1 MWYCDGKIE
10 KIRKVRFEVRVRPLV
25 AIFFPSNRN
34 TLNNRSKI
42 FQLSQK
48 WRRPFTNVHC
58 ILTSSLQINE
68 RNWAKYSTSHVITF
82 AIFVT

>member
-10 KIRKVRFEVRVRPLV
+10 KIRKVRLEVRVRPSV
-25 AIFFPSNRN
+25 AIFFTSNRN

-42 FQLSQK
+42 FQLS
-48 WRRPFTNVHC
+48 FTKVHC

-68 RNWAKYSTSHVITF
+68 RNWAKYD
-82 AIFVT
+82 

>member
-10 KIRKVRFEVRVRPLV
+10 KIQKVRFEVRVRPLV

-68 RNWAKYSTSHVITF
+68 TNWAKYD
-82 AIFVT
+82 